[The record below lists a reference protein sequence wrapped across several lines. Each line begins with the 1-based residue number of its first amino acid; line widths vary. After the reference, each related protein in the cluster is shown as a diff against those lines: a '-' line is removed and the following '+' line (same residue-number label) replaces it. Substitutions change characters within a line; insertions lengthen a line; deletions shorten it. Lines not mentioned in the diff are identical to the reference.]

1 MTSLSRIF
9 GFRDESRWLSNF
21 WPVPVVLDDGIV
33 YPSVEHAY
41 QAYKIEADP
50 ADPENPGLLR
60 RKAIA
65 ALDGG
70 GDFEKA
76 GKAAKRAGKKALL
89 RPDWDK
95 VKNDVMN
102 AALEAKFIHNP
113 EMTEKLLATRDYDL
127 IEGNTWHDN
136 YWGDCCCGKCVG
148 QGKNLLGK
156 LIMSIREELFEA
168 AEEE

>member
-1 MTSLSRIF
+1 MNKPIISFT
-9 GFRDESRWLSNF
+9 GEYDWLSNDY
-21 WPVPVVLDDGIV
+21 PCPIVIEDGVI
-33 YPSVEHAY
+33 YNSVQHAY
-41 QAYKIEADP
+41 QAHRILLEMVEPSFDGLSIRLELAKIKDP
-50 ADPENPGLLR
+50 QVLR
-60 RKAIA
+60 SKA
-65 ALDGG
+65 
-70 GDFEKA
+70 
-76 GKAAKRAGKKALL
+76 RAFTT

-113 EMTEKLLATRDYDL
+113 EMTEKLLATRDRDL

-168 AEEE
+168 ADA